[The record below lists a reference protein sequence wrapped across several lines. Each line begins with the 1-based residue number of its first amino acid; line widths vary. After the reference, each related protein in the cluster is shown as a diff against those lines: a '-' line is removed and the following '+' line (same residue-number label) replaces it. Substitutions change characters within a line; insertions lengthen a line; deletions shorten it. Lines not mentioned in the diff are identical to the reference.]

1 MKKYKI
7 LILGTRGIPGS
18 HGGFETFA
26 ERLALYLAKRG
37 WRVTVYC
44 QSDEEKLS
52 YSVWQGI
59 NLVHIP
65 VPKDNSFWSI
75 LFDLKAAL
83 HAVKQEGLILTLGY
97 NTAVF
102 SLLYSL
108 KKRVNLT
115 NMDGMEWWRKK
126 WNALEKAWLYTNERC
141 AVWFSDR
148 LIADHPQIK
157 NYLRTEVKTQKPIA
171 VIPYST
177 QPVTE
182 ANVTLLAKY
191 GLAPKQYALVIA
203 RPEPENSIL
212 EIVSAYSSR
221 QRNMPLVVLGK
232 YLPEENPYHKQV
244 LEAASD
250 EVLFVGAI
258 YDGDIVKALRYYTCL
273 YFHGHQVG
281 GTNPSLIEAMSAGS
295 PVLAQDNPFNNWVA
309 GEDAAYFKDAIDC
322 DRVLSALL
330 ENRSQLEAMSKGS
343 FARYREEFADDKD
356 LKAHEELFLSI
367 LKPNSSDKSS
377 QERDYSQP
385 RSLSLKK

>member
-1 MKKYKI
+1 MKKNKL

-26 ERLALYLAKRG
+26 ERLAIYLAKRG

-52 YSVWQGI
+52 YSIWQGI

-108 KKRVNLT
+108 KNKVNMT

-141 AVWFSDR
+141 AVWFSNY
-148 LIADHPQIK
+148 LIADHPQIAH
-157 NYLRTEVKTQKPIA
+157 YLRTEVKTSKPIA

-177 QPVTE
+177 QVVTQ
-182 ANVTLLAKY
+182 ADASKLAKY
-191 GLAPKQYALVIA
+191 NLTPRKYALVIA

-212 EIVSAYSSR
+212 EIVSAFSR
-221 QRNMPLVVLGK
+221 QKRNMPLVVLGK
-232 YLPEENPYHKQV
+232 YLPQENSYHKQV
-244 LEAASD
+244 LESASD
-250 EVLFVGAI
+250 EVMFVGGI
-258 YDGDIVKALRYYTCL
+258 YDGEVVKALRYYTAL

-295 PVLAQDNPFNNWVA
+295 PVLAQDNPFNSWVA
-309 GEDAAYFKDAIDC
+309 GEGAAYFKDAADC
-322 DRVLSALL
+322 DEKLTTLL
-330 ENRSQLEAMSKGS
+330 NDPAKLAAMKNCSL
-343 FARYREEFADDKD
+343 ARYQEEFADDSD
-356 LKAHEELFLSI
+356 LKAHEKLFLSLLGQDANLASI
-367 LKPNSSDKSS
+367 KQKDSVKA
-377 QERDYSQP
+377 E
-385 RSLSLKK
+385 SLV